1 MHDYLRA
8 VGFGK
13 LANRKSL
20 QQLLSLVMADPT
32 TEYYAGDKDSP
43 LYWEKSKDFLPGAGI
58 TVRGDSDENG
68 MLAYEY
74 FFPHYHGS
82 HVSYTGPIDLEKEF
96 EREEYN
102 GVCEPEDIGIM
113 MVFHMNR
120 LKDYAARVRDFGYL
134 EEASIRLSA
143 LSIRGSILLPLAR
156 KQTAGKG
163 KEAQAAAM
171 GQRKEESHQ
180 GSPEALAEMAMQELF
195 LFNMISNRLMD
206 GEDVLSIVETSF
218 MPFGTASN
226 QYMVLGDI
234 LDCKEQY
241 NQLSGEKVWQL
252 TVLCNGKLVDICIN
266 AEDLEGAP
274 KLGRRFRGTIWL
286 QGQLS

>member
-8 VGFGK
+8 VGFSR

-20 QQLLSLVMADPT
+20 QQLLSLVMTDPT
-32 TEYYAGDKDSP
+32 DEYYADNGNHP
-43 LYWEKSKDFLPGAGI
+43 VYWEKSKDFLPGAGI
-58 TVRGDSDENG
+58 TVRGDTDEKG

-82 HVSYTGPIDLEKEF
+82 RVSYTGTVDLEKEF

-102 GVCEPEDIGIM
+102 GVCEPSDLGIV

-120 LKDYAARVRDFGYL
+120 LRDYAARIREHGYL
-134 EEASIRLSA
+134 EDAPVRLSA
-143 LSIRGSILLPLAR
+143 LSIRGSVLLPLAR
-156 KQTAGKG
+156 KQTAGTE
-163 KEAQAAAM
+163 KEVQAAA
-171 GQRKEESHQ
+171 GPRSEDAQQ
-180 GSPEALAEMAMQELF
+180 GGPEALAAMAMQELF
-195 LFNMISNRLMD
+195 LYNMISHRIMD
-206 GEDVLSIVETSF
+206 GEDVLSVVETSF
-218 MPFGTASN
+218 MPFGTASD
-226 QYMVLGDI
+226 QYLVLGDI

-252 TVLCNGKLVDICIN
+252 TVLCNGKLIDICIN
-266 AEDLEGAP
+266 AEDLMGAP

-286 QGQLS
+286 QGQVS